1 MKFILFILF
10 LVNCKTAEQKE
21 MSPEMSV
28 RYSSSRDSSIK
39 ESGSASN
46 IQNPLEPK
54 KINTLSQ
61 RKLIIYNANVN
72 IKTDS
77 VQKTIEKIQ
86 TETEKI
92 QGIVLKMNS
101 YGNMIIKVPSE
112 KLKPFL
118 LNLKNSSKEYT
129 EEISSQDVTEE
140 FIDIG
145 IQLDNLRK
153 IRETYLGILKTAKN
167 VEEILKVQAE
177 LNRVSDSIDRLEGRT
192 RYLTD
197 KTDYST
203 ITINIYSENRAIV
216 VKEKE
221 YKPGILGYPFY
232 YLYKGLGYTYDGLVW
247 LFIQEKEEK

>member
-1 MKFILFILF
+1 MKLILFILF
-10 LVNCKTAEQKE
+10 FVNCSSTHRKE
-21 MSPEMSV
+21 LATQS
-28 RYSSSRDSSIK
+28 
-39 ESGSASN
+39 SGSSN
-46 IQNPLEPK
+46 QFNSKLSDGIINSKNQFEPK
-54 KINTLSQ
+54 KINVTSQ
-61 RKLIIYNANVN
+61 RKLIIYNAAVN

-86 TETEKI
+86 AETEKI
-92 QGIVLKMNS
+92 EGIILKMNS

-118 LNLKNSSKEYT
+118 LNLKNSSKEYS

-140 FIDIG
+140 FTDIG
-145 IQLDNLRK
+145 IQLDNLK
-153 IRETYLGILKTAKN
+153 KVRETYLGILKTAKN

-177 LNRVSDSIDRLEGRT
+177 LNRVSESIDKLEGRA

-197 KTDYST
+197 KTEYST
-203 ITINIYSENRAIV
+203 ITITIYSENRAIV
-216 VKEKE
+216 TKEKE

-232 YLYKGLGYTYDGLVW
+232 YLYKGLGLAFNGLIW